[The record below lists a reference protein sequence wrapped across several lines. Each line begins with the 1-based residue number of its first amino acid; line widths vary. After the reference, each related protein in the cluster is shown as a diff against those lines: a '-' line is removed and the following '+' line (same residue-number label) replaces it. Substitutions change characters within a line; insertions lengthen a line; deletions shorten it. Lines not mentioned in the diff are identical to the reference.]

1 MQVKGQK
8 YYFLASVIFLA
19 GIALSGFILSR
30 VFVEAKNVDRSF
42 TRFLAPGTHSISLE
56 KPGGYTVYFESK
68 SELDG
73 KVYISND
80 NAAAGLKLKVKEEAT
95 GADVRVSI
103 TGSKSTYSLGSR
115 EGISL
120 LAFYIERPGRYEV
133 NAEFSGGWGEHEKI
147 VLAVGQGFTS
157 GIFVMVGLIFC
168 LVMTLIVAIAVP
180 TVLIV
185 VALTKKSV
193 NSSNSSV

>member
-1 MQVKGQK
+1 MQSKRLK

-19 GIALSGFILSR
+19 GIALGAFMLSGVFI
-30 VFVEAKNVDRSF
+30 EIKKVDSGF

-56 KPGGYTVYFESK
+56 KPGGYTVYFENK

-80 NAAAGLKLKVKEEAT
+80 NAAAGLQLKVKEEAT
-95 GADVRVSI
+95 GADVRVSLA
-103 TGSKSTYSLGSR
+103 GSKNTYSIGSR
-115 EGISL
+115 EGSSL
-120 LAFYIERPGRYEV
+120 MAFYIERPGQYEV
-133 NAEFSGGWGEHEKI
+133 SAEFPGGWGEHEEI
-147 VLAVGQGFTS
+147 VLAIGQGFMS
-157 GIFVMVGLIFC
+157 GIFKMVGLIFS
-168 LVMTLIVAIAVP
+168 LVLTLIVAIAVP

-185 VALTKKSV
+185 VGSTKQSV